1 MKVMRKFLLI
11 MSYCIV
17 LAGCGSTT
25 GYRITGMIPGMQ
37 DGVKVYLEM
46 IDEDSAE
53 KIDSTIVLGEKFV
66 LESTKSLS
74 CPRMAMLIYNLT
86 PDEQNQR
93 KVELRRTVLFLSDG
107 VELHC
112 TCPVDSLPSCYFS
125 PKIQD
130 HNVLITGSLD
140 VDLYMDYLRQTT
152 NSSPTKV
159 CARNDYLDAYK
170 KVETGEITLHEVMEM
185 VRERDKTVKELN
197 DRILR
202 FLKTHGNSIVAV
214 DGLIWLLDANP
225 SCFTL
230 KEINQYIEMIAPQL
244 LETPL
249 GKRLQI
255 AIERAKACAKGELYK
270 DIELTNLEGKKVKLS
285 EYILPGQCNMLEF
298 WASWCAPCRGEIP
311 HLRHIYEL
319 CEDGNFNMISISLD
333 QKETDWKKA
342 VQEENMIWA
351 QLNDPLGFEG
361 PVRKDYRVNGVP
373 FCLIL
378 DKEGRIVCAGV
389 RKVELDVA
397 LSDLLG
403 DKLKI

>member
-1 MKVMRKFLLI
+1 

-25 GYRITGMIPGMQ
+25 GYRITGMILGTQ
-37 DGVKVYLEM
+37 HGAKVYLEM

-152 NSSPTKV
+152 NLRQQRFD
-159 CARNDYLDAYK
+159 ARNDYLDAYK

-255 AIERAKACAKGELYK
+255 AIEK
-270 DIELTNLEGKKVKLS
+270 S
-285 EYILPGQCNMLEF
+285 
-298 WASWCAPCRGEIP
+298 
-311 HLRHIYEL
+311 
-319 CEDGNFNMISISLD
+319 
-333 QKETDWKKA
+333 
-342 VQEENMIWA
+342 
-351 QLNDPLGFEG
+351 
-361 PVRKDYRVNGVP
+361 
-373 FCLIL
+373 
-378 DKEGRIVCAGV
+378 
-389 RKVELDVA
+389 
-397 LSDLLG
+397 
-403 DKLKI
+403 